1 MVGITAIG
9 LRINKWRRIWTPVA
23 AFLGLIVLLAGLYA
37 LGTAEREW
45 PSVAKIDFNL
55 EYGPLPPSAAAEQSL
70 GAVPEPLTKAAVWF
84 KEPRPGMRAIIRI
97 LQSSSSGLTVL
108 FEQFVDIEP
117 SGRAVIEI
125 PSHIPVVGSGIIIQA
140 VNPRDSRGSIH
151 LQANRID
158 GYPSGQASING
169 DIGGGTNDLVMQLWR
184 RSTPRS
190 VLTSMLG
197 ASAAGVLFL
206 AATAAVC
213 SIGIAWISRSAAR
226 RVGGALPEVAAVALL
241 IGGSIAWTLFGIF
254 TALEPWTF

>member
-1 MVGITAIG
+1 
-9 LRINKWRRIWTPVA
+9 
-23 AFLGLIVLLAGLYA
+23 
-37 LGTAEREW
+37 
-45 PSVAKIDFNL
+45 
-55 EYGPLPPSAAAEQSL
+55 
-70 GAVPEPLTKAAVWF
+70 
-84 KEPRPGMRAIIRI
+84 MRAIIRI
-97 LQSSSSGLTVL
+97 LQSGSSGLTVL

-125 PSHIPVVGSGIIIQA
+125 PPHIPVIGSGIIIQA
-140 VNPRDSRGSIH
+140 VNPRDSPGSIH

-213 SIGIAWISRSAAR
+213 SIGIARISRSAAR